1 MQTAE
6 NVWATNGRLPFAA
19 ARVEVEAA
27 VSTGL
32 TAIGLA
38 QNQKESVASNPV
50 RSYLA
55 QLKDDVGR
63 KSLKTTLGLGIDVVL
78 GFVRDALKE
87 VPGTHCTIALDS
99 SPRNYSRTGAPA
111 HVTAFVV
118 HCPFVKPEVAE
129 FFPAVFKC
137 VVAIC
142 MAASSHGW
150 RVRRLEAH
158 AKSHSAP
165 ELLDLL
171 LRAIDELGVKREQVL
186 SLMTDN
192 ASV

>member
-6 NVWATNGRLPFAA
+6 NVWATNGRLPYGA
-19 ARVEVEAA
+19 ARMEVEAA

-38 QNQKESVASNPV
+38 QHQKESVASNPV

-63 KSLKTTLGLGIDVVL
+63 KSLKTAVGLGIDVVL

-118 HCPFVKPEVAE
+118 HCPFVEPEVAE
-129 FFPAVFKC
+129 FSRRSSSASLRFAWPPRRMGGVF
-137 VVAIC
+137 A
-142 MAASSHGW
+142 GW
-150 RVRRLEAH
+150 KHTRSRTVRRSCWICCCAR
-158 AKSHSAP
+158 STS
-165 ELLDLL
+165 
-171 LRAIDELGVKREQVL
+171 LGSSGNR
-186 SLMTDN
+186 SCP
-192 ASV
+192 